1 MVGISALI
9 TPVVFESKFIVDF
22 IVAVTAGVLLWIFSL
37 RGKSLNR
44 AEGGLLLIGY
54 LGYFIYLL

>member
-1 MVGISALI
+1 MVGTSALI

-22 IVAVTAGVLLWIFSL
+22 MVAAAAGVLLWVFSFS
-37 RGKSLNR
+37 GKSLNR
-44 AEGGLLLIGY
+44 AEGGVLLLGY